1 MKIRTI
7 TKFTPLSWP
16 LDEGSIA
23 SAAHFLADARK
34 RLTEVGHEVQS
45 VCLATPPFLDV
56 IGYPDDVLL
65 IEFAQTLEDLARQ
78 HQIDSVSIGP
88 VIATTPHALLM
99 SIHALPKLIAE
110 TERIFSGVL
119 FADEFGGVNLAAA
132 HAFAQVVHQVAHLT
146 PNGLGNLRLGAL
158 ANVPPNIPLPYAAY
172 QHGSAPYF
180 IVATEAADLAVSA
193 INDTSSINAA
203 YEHLIDSIEQ
213 AAHNILDV
221 ASDLVDDHQIRFKG
235 LDFSL
240 APYPTQARSI
250 GAAIERLGVDAF
262 GGSGTL
268 FAMTFLIN
276 AIRHANIPHTGFS
289 GVMLPVLG
297 DNVISQR
304 AAEGS
309 FSVNDL
315 LLYSAICS
323 AGLDIIPIPGNTS
336 PDEIG
341 AIFLDMAALAITV
354 SKPISSRL
362 MPMPGLAVGE
372 KVALDSDH
380 FAPSRVLPVKNLGA
394 QKLFEQN
401 TFLTLNPPPPKK
413 RTVSEIYT
421 PPGKLI

>member
-7 TKFTPLSWP
+7 TKFTPITWP
-16 LDEGSIA
+16 LDKGSIA
-23 SAAHFLADARK
+23 SAAHFLADARF
-34 RLTEVGHEVQS
+34 RLAEVGIEVQS

-56 IGYPDDVLL
+56 IGYPDDSFL
-65 IEFAQTLEDLARQ
+65 IEFAQALEELAIK
-78 HQIDSVSIGP
+78 HHIDSVSIGP

-99 SIHALPKLIAE
+99 SIHALPKLITE

-119 FADEFGGVNLAAA
+119 FADELGGVNLAAA
-132 HAFAQVVHQVAHLT
+132 HAFAQAVHQVAHVT
-146 PNGLGNLRLGAL
+146 PDGLGNLRLGAL

-172 QHGSAPYF
+172 HHSSASYF
-180 IVATEAADLAVSA
+180 IIATEAADLAVTA
-193 INDTSSINAA
+193 INSTPSINTA
-203 YEHLIDSIEQ
+203 YERLIESIEST
-213 AAHNILDV
+213 AHIILDV

-235 LDFSL
+235 IDFSL
-240 APYPTQARSI
+240 APYPAQARSI
-250 GAAIERLGVDAF
+250 GAAIESVGVDAF

-268 FAMTFLIN
+268 FAITFLTN

-304 AAEGS
+304 AAEGR

-341 AIFLDMAALAITV
+341 AVFLDMAALAISV
-354 SKPISSRL
+354 GKPISARL

-372 KVALDSDH
+372 KVSFDSELL
-380 FAPSRVLPVKNLGA
+380 ASSRVLPVKNLGA

-401 TFLTLNPPPPKK
+401 TFLTLNPPPP
-413 RTVSEIYT
+413 RTRTESEIYS
-421 PPGKLI
+421 PPGKFT